1 MWQVEFRGMRF
12 SAYLYKRT
20 LQLHKKIALTPFSG
34 ARELDDEITMCML
47 IKYKK
52 LGGVLKNIKNFCL
65 ILHVKQNKG
74 LSLFKVQGLSYG
86 ANVNFFRESSL

>member
-47 IKYKK
+47 IKYKNW
-52 LGGVLKNIKNFCL
+52 GG
-65 ILHVKQNKG
+65 
-74 LSLFKVQGLSYG
+74 Y
-86 ANVNFFRESSL
+86 